1 MTRVDIVS
9 ILLKELPFH
18 SLFRGSTEG
27 GEHCHYLHQCIY
39 YGHSSRG
46 GGWRKEE
53 PILSL
58 FKWSY
63 RRLREKIEQQDKS
76 GDFVTFVQDCFA
88 KAGRSY
94 CDEFGGQPPDTQS
107 VTNTPL
113 QTDCTATDR
122 IQPIETSTSSP
133 LRLHDSPLAD
143 RSQSPD
149 TPVSDTQLPADNP
162 VIESPHPSSTEY
174 RRGKIVYFS
183 NQQSSEVAK
192 GIVVNLTPQKRHVK
206 LATCSKTKA
215 ITVPLESF
223 QAPPPQP
230 LKGQHFVITG
240 NIAEHGERVKVNT
253 EKLTELIK
261 NLGGT
266 VFMGDVT
273 KAVDASFTIVTS
285 QKEVDKP
292 TQKLDKT
299 LVTAYRLGW
308 KIISKKLILE
318 AKNTNTLPPVSNYE
332 LDLTNIRNAPATSVI
347 HARILTNSSMINNH
361 HIISGHRELK
371 KKLRGNCPKRKKPDN
386 ITQEKRL
393 PKRPCTGYTM
403 FLRSVWKS
411 IVQEHPHFSMREVNS
426 LVSEMWQKVG
436 IDDRRM
442 YQQQAQEDFENCI
455 ENYHTLN
462 RQHQKYKFLAF

>member
-1 MTRVDIVS
+1 M
-9 ILLKELPFH
+9 
-18 SLFRGSTEG
+18 
-27 GEHCHYLHQCIY
+27 
-39 YGHSSRG
+39 
-46 GGWRKEE
+46 
-53 PILSL
+53 
-58 FKWSY
+58 
-63 RRLREKIEQQDKS
+63 
-76 GDFVTFVQDCFA
+76 
-88 KAGRSY
+88 
-94 CDEFGGQPPDTQS
+94 
-107 VTNTPL
+107 
-113 QTDCTATDR
+113 
-122 IQPIETSTSSP
+122 
-133 LRLHDSPLAD
+133 
-143 RSQSPD
+143 
-149 TPVSDTQLPADNP
+149 
-162 VIESPHPSSTEY
+162 
-174 RRGKIVYFS
+174 
-183 NQQSSEVAK
+183 VA
-192 GIVVNLTPQKRHVK
+192 NLTPQKRHAK

-215 ITVPLESF
+215 ITVPLESL

-240 NIAEHGERVKVNT
+240 NIAERGERVKVNT

-273 KAVDASFTIVTS
+273 KAADASFTIVTS

-292 TQKLDKT
+292 TQKLNKT

-347 HARILTNSSMINNH
+347 HARILTNSSMV
-361 HIISGHRELK
+361 SGHRELK

-393 PKRPCTGYTM
+393 PRRPCTGYTM

-436 IDDRRM
+436 IEDRRM
-442 YQQQAQEDFENCI
+442 YQQQAKEDFENCI

-462 RQHQKYKFLAF
+462 REH